1 MKKMLLA
8 LAILFSAASVGAGEY
23 APPPDCPG
31 DKLVVTKG
39 GYYGAVNPDAF
50 YSLSSALK
58 GGRDE
63 VANAIGRLKAR
74 GIIFPLPPGQP
85 SCVVAEHFFNY
96 SKRVVVP
103 GLPVPVWVDT
113 DGLAEVK

>member
-1 MKKMLLA
+1 MKKMLLV
-8 LAILFSAASVGAGEY
+8 LAVLLSVAPVGAGEY

-50 YSLSSALK
+50 HSLSSALT

-63 VANAIGRLKAR
+63 VATAIARLKAR
-74 GIIFPLPPGQP
+74 GIIYPLPPGQP
-85 SCVVAEHFFNY
+85 SCIVAEQFSSY

-103 GLPVPVWVDT
+103 GLPVPVWVDK
-113 DGLAEVK
+113 DGLAEVR